1 MGQFFWI
8 IIGLSGL
15 VLILL
20 IASGDTGTTLGFE
33 SNQIGTAAVSA
44 LWAILIGSALF
55 GRGTGVWTSI
65 KQIGIWVLIILAL
78 MAAYVFRFDLQD
90 VASRFSGG
98 VIPGSPISSTHENG
112 RQSVTLI
119 RSDNGHFEATAG
131 VNGFSVRFLVDTGAS
146 SIVLSFDDARNVG
159 INVDDL
165 NFTIRTQT
173 ANGTGRAAQAR
184 IDHFY
189 LGGIERRGMNALVV
203 EPGRLSQSLL
213 GQQFLE
219 SLHSYEKRGDRL
231 TLRD

>member
-1 MGQFFWI
+1 MGRFFWI
-8 IIGLSGL
+8 LVGLMGL

-33 SNQIGTAAVSA
+33 SNRFGTAAVSA

-55 GRGTGVWTSI
+55 GRGTGIWETL
-65 KQIGIWVLIILAL
+65 KQLGIWILIILAL

-98 VIPGSPISSTHENG
+98 IIPGSPISVTDDNG

-119 RSDNGHFEATAG
+119 RSDNGHFEAAAG
-131 VNGFSVRFLVDTGAS
+131 VNGQSIRFLVDTGAS
-146 SIVLSFDDARNVG
+146 SIVLSHKDARDAGIDVG
-159 INVDDL
+159 NL
-165 NFTIRTQT
+165 NFSIRTQT
-173 ANGTGRAAQAR
+173 ANGTGRAARAK
-184 IDHFY
+184 INDFY
-189 LGGIERRGMNALVV
+189 LGGIERRGMNVLVA
-203 EPGRLSQSLL
+203 EPGRLAQSLL